1 MSMPPDPSHVAPE
14 PSSAAAAAAAHGPA
28 QRLRSG
34 LSTVLLWGSMGLL
47 VAMTLLV
54 LFQVFTR
61 YFLGTPAAFTEE
73 LVRYALIWVSFAA
86 ATYAFLQ
93 REHMALTIVKD
104 RLPAGLRRGVG
115 IGIELLVLALAV
127 LVLGIGG
134 AMLAWI
140 SRGDISALLGISRGL
155 VYLIVPIAGVGIA
168 LAQVL
173 ILLEAVRAPADAATD
188 VPRTDAPQKGEA

>member
-1 MSMPPDPSHVAPE
+1 MTMPPDPTP
-14 PSSAAAAAAAHGPA
+14 AAAAPGPDGAAPAAPGPA
-28 QRLRSG
+28 RRLRSG
-34 LSTVLLWGSMGLL
+34 LSTVLLWTSMGLL

-61 YFLGTPAAFTEE
+61 YVLGTPAAFTEE
-73 LVRYALIWVSFAA
+73 LVRYALIWVSFLA

-115 IGIELLVLALAV
+115 IGIEALVLALAV

-140 SRGDISALLGISRGL
+140 SRGDISALLGVSRGL
-155 VYLIVPIAGVGIA
+155 VYLIVPIAGIGIA

-173 ILLEAVRAPADAATD
+173 NLLEAVRAPADA
-188 VPRTDAPQKGEA
+188 PRPGPAETEEA

>member
-1 MSMPPDPSHVAPE
+1 MTMPPDPTP
-14 PSSAAAAAAAHGPA
+14 AAAAPGPDGAAPAAPGPA
-28 QRLRSG
+28 RRLRSG
-34 LSTVLLWGSMGLL
+34 LSTVTSMGLL

-61 YFLGTPAAFTEE
+61 YVLGTPAAFTEE
-73 LVRYALIWVSFAA
+73 LVRYALIWVSFLA

-115 IGIELLVLALAV
+115 IGIEALVLALAV

-155 VYLIVPIAGVGIA
+155 VYLIVPIAGIGIA

-173 ILLEAVRAPADAATD
+173 NLLEAVRAPADA
-188 VPRTDAPQKGEA
+188 PRPGPAQTEEA